1 MGQTDDTALLRA
13 EMSNGP
19 RGSNQSGM
27 RAHNERAVLSLIRQN
42 GAMAKADIARRTGL
56 SAQTVSVIM
65 RGLEADGML
74 TRGAPVRGKIG
85 QPSVPMS
92 LAADGA
98 FFLGLQVGRRN
109 LQLVLTDFLG
119 HVRQQLKDRHPYP
132 TPDGTVTF
140 ALNAITRM
148 QGELSAEHRSRIAGM
163 GIALPFQLWNWA
175 EALGVEDADIAAWKE
190 RDIAAEIGAAVDF
203 PVFMCNDA
211 SAACAAELV
220 FGDQDKPGDFL
231 YVFVGYFVGGGL
243 VMDNALYTGPGG
255 NAAALGSMRVPNPD
269 GRPRQL
275 VDVASLATLD
285 RAMST
290 AGHGRLTW
298 DSPENWVL
306 PPPILERWLNEASM
320 GLAHAIMLS
329 VCLIDV
335 EQVLID
341 GWMPAQLRAD
351 LVRRV
356 KHHLS
361 GDALAGVAPPQ
372 VREGSAGP
380 DARALGAASLP
391 LCERFLINH
400 NSIQKG
406 PPR

>member
-1 MGQTDDTALLRA
+1 
-13 EMSNGP
+13 
-19 RGSNQSGM
+19 M

-74 TRGAPVRGKIG
+74 TRGTPVRGKIG

-98 FFLGLQVGRRN
+98 FFLGLQVDRRN

-119 HVRQQLKDRHPYP
+119 HVRQQLRVGHPYP
-132 TPDGTVTF
+132 TPDGTVAF
-140 ALNAITRM
+140 ALDAIARIKSD
-148 QGELSAEHRSRIAGM
+148 LPVEHRSRIAGM
-163 GIALPFQLWNWA
+163 GIALPFQLWSWA
-175 EALGVEDADIAAWKE
+175 EALGVEDADIADWKE
-190 RDIAAEIGAAVDF
+190 RDIAAEIGAAADI

-220 FGDQDKPGDFL
+220 FGDQDKPSDFL
-231 YVFVGYFVGGGL
+231 YAFVGYFVGGGL
-243 VMDNALYTGPGG
+243 VLDKALFTGPSG

-269 GRPRQL
+269 GQPRQL

-285 RAMST
+285 RALST
-290 AGHGRLTW
+290 AGHDPLTW
-298 DSPENWVL
+298 DSPENWDL
-306 PPPILERWLNEASM
+306 PPQILERWLEEASKGM
-320 GLAHAIMLS
+320 ADAIMLS
-329 VCLIDV
+329 ACMIDV
-335 EQVLID
+335 QQVLID
-341 GWMPAQLRAD
+341 GWMPAQMRAE

-356 KHHLS
+356 KYHLS
-361 GDALAGVAPPQ
+361 GDPLAGVAAPD
-372 VREGSAGP
+372 VREGAIGP

-400 NSIQKG
+400 SSIQKG
-406 PPR
+406 PSR